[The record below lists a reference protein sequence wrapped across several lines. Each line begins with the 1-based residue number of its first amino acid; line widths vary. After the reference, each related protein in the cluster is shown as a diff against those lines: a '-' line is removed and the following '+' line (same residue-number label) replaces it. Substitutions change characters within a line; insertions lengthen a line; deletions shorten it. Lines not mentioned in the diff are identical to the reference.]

1 MLQLQPLN
9 PKVGKMSD
17 IVTAMKVAEASQD
30 GMTSLHVM
38 MAAAELYQ
46 ATLNNPTPEEMQ
58 ELIFKYSATL
68 TASVATRVTHVLMTE
83 EQINSMVD
91 QIDMFEQ
98 IEKDVLGE

>member
-1 MLQLQPLN
+1 
-9 PKVGKMSD
+9 MSD

-58 ELIFKYSATL
+58 DLIFKYSATL
-68 TASVATRVTHVLMTE
+68 SASVATRVTHVLMTE
-83 EQINSMVD
+83 EQIKAMTD
-91 QIDMFEQ
+91 EIDMFDQ
-98 IEKDVLGE
+98 IAKDVLGE